1 MSTTT
6 KTKDGAGRPEWAVT
20 PVGLQ
25 VAVGG
30 SGLNPAPFRIL
41 PHGIEFDARLTEEEY
56 RGLLGALRT
65 MQDAYDAC
73 LGSTLRKGVEWFGKD
88 RVEEWL
94 EQLEFPYATAVRALV
109 ISQLELAFDE
119 WTGLTGEHLHVLG
132 LAFRGNQELQE
143 KWSRLVLKHQLSPKA
158 LKVSIE
164 RGEVVTDKDIEAT
177 SGQKTG
183 GLGFEW
189 ELELAYKQW
198 TRRIGGHD
206 AVLHWSR
213 DARERWLAGVEPI
226 TKLAAEVKASLEQET
241 AEVQG

>member
-1 MSTTT
+1 MSTTNT
-6 KTKDGAGRPEWAVT
+6 KQTGAARPEGAGTLVE
-20 PVGLQ
+20 LQ
-25 VAVGG
+25 VAVGD
-30 SGLNPAPFRIL
+30 SGMQPAPFRIT
-41 PHGIEFDARLTEEEY
+41 PHGIEFGARLTEAEF

-73 LGSTLRKGVEWFGKD
+73 LGSALRAGFTWFGKD

-109 ISQLELAFDE
+109 ISQLELPFNG

-132 LAFRGNQELQE
+132 LAFRGHLELQE
-143 KWSRLVLKHQLSPKA
+143 KWARLVLEHKLSPKA

-164 RGEVVTDKDIEAT
+164 RGAVVTDADIEAT
-177 SGQKTG
+177 SGKQTG

-213 DARERWLAGVEPI
+213 ESRERWLAGVEPI
-226 TKLAAEVKASLEQET
+226 TKLAEEVKASLANGE
-241 AEVQG
+241 EVQG